1 MKERYDL
8 SVNEFPSRIIVD
20 QIDPCNLVPGGTD
33 TCIHDLVKYSPGGPP
48 SIIGVT
54 QDAKL
59 KLGEWHTVQFGTRD
73 VSFMP
78 VARMDRTRKHGRVRL
93 PDSLKLAIG
102 VVYFRKRIPKIPV
115 QAHRVEVGAVLLT
128 ALRRRSLFQYIHNDA
143 QGLTGG
149 NSDSIWKNFT
159 PLYRVL
165 ENYVFKRAATVVL
178 FSKTDSARV
187 LEIRPDAKV
196 MQTWYDSN
204 LFHVNE
210 IGSSR
215 RHEESVLMVARLENQ
230 KDPLLAMKAFA
241 RLKQSRPAAT
251 LTILGSGSLQERM
264 EEAARDFG
272 IEDAIQFLGN
282 VPRESVAANMR
293 RATVLLLTSHYE
305 GSPRVI
311 AESCASGLPVVATIG
326 ADTDSVLDGQINGI
340 RVSSRDV
347 DELGDALATVF
358 GWDRDESGVAETVK
372 HRKASSMVGQLLAH
386 VGVPRSQG

>member
-1 MKERYDL
+1 
-8 SVNEFPSRIIVD
+8 
-20 QIDPCNLVPGGTD
+20 
-33 TCIHDLVKYSPGGPP
+33 
-48 SIIGVT
+48 
-54 QDAKL
+54 
-59 KLGEWHTVQFGTRD
+59 
-73 VSFMP
+73 
-78 VARMDRTRKHGRVRL
+78 
-93 PDSLKLAIG
+93 
-102 VVYFRKRIPKIPV
+102 
-115 QAHRVEVGAVLLT
+115 
-128 ALRRRSLFQYIHNDA
+128 
-143 QGLTGG
+143 
-149 NSDSIWKNFT
+149 
-159 PLYRVL
+159 
-165 ENYVFKRAATVVL
+165 
-178 FSKTDSARV
+178 
-187 LEIRPDAKV
+187 